1 MSKNQNPAAETSH
14 KPAHEIRINGLKATI
29 WKNDTEKGP
38 RYTTT
43 FTRSYKDGE
52 EWKTTDN
59 YGREDLLL
67 LAHMA
72 KEAFAWIAKQPTK

>member
-1 MSKNQNPAAETSH
+1 MSKNQNPAAEASH

-38 RYTTT
+38 RYNTT